1 MLEVVDGLGGSAGP
15 RDGIL
20 FEDAAD
26 QWSWVLIE
34 VNLVLRVVPMFLTT
48 PMITREMPAAM
59 RPYSI
64 AVAPD

>member
-1 MLEVVDGLGGSAGP
+1 MGGSVEPWSGLP
-15 RDGIL
+15 L
-20 FEDAAD
+20 YDAAD